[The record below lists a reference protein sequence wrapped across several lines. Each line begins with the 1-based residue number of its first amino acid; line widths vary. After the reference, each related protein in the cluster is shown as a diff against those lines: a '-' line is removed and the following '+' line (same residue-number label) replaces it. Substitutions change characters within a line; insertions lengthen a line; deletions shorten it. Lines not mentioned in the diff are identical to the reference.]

1 MKFVTVLR
9 NLCHKNHDDCSEA
22 KFLPIFPTCIDAY
35 CLINIKRQFI
45 TISLGLFL
53 GPRSNWPF
61 NNIQNVWKKG
71 QRKNSPARK
80 GMRSHNP
87 WNQSAKLHLVIHQQI
102 CITFRFGYQQMF
114 RRYFL
119 GSIGKKKL
127 ERCWV
132 LCSGMSLGMI
142 KGITENIVINYFGI
156 TSCELVH
163 WEMHP

>member
-1 MKFVTVLR
+1 MLLHKMCCDLITLTRLFSFFYEICDCIKTFV
-9 NLCHKNHDDCSEA
+9 CHKNHDDCSEA

-71 QRKNSPARK
+71 QRTNSPARK

-87 WNQSAKLHLVIHQQI
+87 WNQSTKLHLVIHQQI
-102 CITFRFGYQQMF
+102 CITFRFG
-114 RRYFL
+114 
-119 GSIGKKKL
+119 KCL
-127 ERCWV
+127 E
-132 LCSGMSLGMI
+132 
-142 KGITENIVINYFGI
+142 GIFWARLARK
-156 TSCELVH
+156 S
-163 WEMHP
+163 